1 MKASELTTILGE
13 HAKWIK
19 SSVEGKRANLSGAD
33 LSGADLSRADLYGA
47 DLSEAN
53 LSGAN
58 LSRAYLS
65 KANLSKA
72 DLSGANLSRA
82 GLSEANL
89 SKADLSKA
97 NLSKTCLDPENLIP
111 EIEDSSIIF
120 AGLEI
125 DGEYVYGY
133 RTKESQH
140 VTGTTYEVGVYT
152 VPWFS
157 IDITECHPGIYLA
170 SREWLDRNYSGK
182 KIVRCRTLRK
192 DLHKAGEKWR
202 TRRLEVL

>member
-1 MKASELTTILGE
+1 MGLKTIIEE
-13 HAKWIK
+13 HVKWIK
-19 SSVEGKRANLSGAD
+19 DSNEGKRANLPG
-33 LSGADLSRADLYGA
+33 
-47 DLSEAN
+47 
-53 LSGAN
+53 
-58 LSRAYLS
+58 
-65 KANLSKA
+65 A

-82 GLSEANL
+82 DLSWADLSGSFLRWANL
-89 SKADLSKA
+89 SGADLSKA

-111 EIEDSSIIF
+111 EIEDSSIIS

-140 VTGTTYEVGVYT
+140 VAGTTYEVGVYT
-152 VPWFS
+152 APWFS
-157 IDITECHPGIYLA
+157 TDTTECHPGIYLA
-170 SREWLDRNYSGK
+170 SREWLGRNYIGK